1 VSNIVASTDTKTDV
15 FMRLTLKEA
24 YICPLSCFALAKPKF
39 KRVEALSVLKISKLS
54 DYATVVLARMA
65 QLSAPES
72 AATLA
77 ADTRLSPT
85 TVAKLL
91 KQLAKSGLVSAT
103 RGVNGGYQLT
113 RAPGQISVAHVLA
126 ALEGPL
132 GLTECTA
139 HGGNCLRAGFCG
151 TKSHWRTINQAVI
164 AALQAVTLADLAA
177 PPWQSPVP
185 QAPLLV
191 RAAQAI

>member
-1 VSNIVASTDTKTDV
+1 
-15 FMRLTLKEA
+15 M
-24 YICPLSCFALAKPKF
+24 
-39 KRVEALSVLKISKLS
+39 LKISKLS

-65 QLSAPES
+65 QLSAPVS
-72 AATLA
+72 APTLA
-77 ADTRLSPT
+77 ADTRLAPT

-103 RGVNGGYQLT
+103 RGVRGGYQLA
-113 RAPGQISVAHVLA
+113 RAPAQISVAHVLA

-164 AALQAVTLADLAA
+164 AALEAVTLADLALPQRLTPA
-177 PPWQSPVP
+177 PRPAQPT
-185 QAPLLV
+185 L
-191 RAAQAI
+191 AAQPV